1 MPSNRALPFLLL
13 AAACTSR
20 PITAPTP
27 PAASRPLVRSR
38 RPPAWPG
45 VRIQLYALAGERSA
59 PPVVVVNGGPG
70 ASHESVARLARLA
83 SAGTRIVAYDQRGLG
98 KSSAPGDDARYS
110 LDDQVADLDAVRTA
124 LGVKTIALVGTR
136 SALSSPWRTL
146 LRTRTGSLRSSSSR
160 RWRPTGT
167 TFKRPPRS
175 SMRGRRCSAQR
186 ASSASRLHPA
196 VTTAARPRA
205 RCSRSSSP
213 IPISRARTTGPSRV
227 TRNVV
232 STSRPRR
239 SRPYRASM
247 SGAVSERFMA
257 PRSSSSARR
266 TRSGTVPRAPPL
278 ARSARSPRWS
288 RSPSAGTFR
297 GSKARARSTPR
308 SFRLLRAHQS
318 TPAA

>member
-27 PAASRPLVRSR
+27 PAASRAPSSDLVALSS
-38 RPPAWPG
+38 G

-124 LGVKTIALVGTR
+124 LGVKTIALVGH
-136 SALSSPWRTL
+136 SFGALVAMAYVAAHPDRVAALVLVSPMAPDWDDLQASTAVFDARAKVLGAAGKLSEPPPPSGDDCRATSGAVLPVLFADPDFPRTHD
-146 LRTRTGSLRSSSSR
+146 GPESR
-160 RWRPTGT
+160 DTQCSIHVQAA
-167 TFKRPPRS
+167 TFATLPGFDVR
-175 SMRGRRCSAQR
+175 RGLGAF
-186 ASSASRLHPA
+186 HGPA
-196 VTTAARPRA
+196 LVVVGEADPFGD
-205 RCSRSSSP
+205 
-213 IPISRARTTGPSRV
+213 GPSR
-227 TRNVV
+227 
-232 STSRPRR
+232 
-239 SRPYRASM
+239 AAA
-247 SGAVSERFMA
+247 GA
-257 PRSSSSARR
+257 
-266 TRSGTVPRAPPL
+266 L
-278 ARSARSPRWS
+278 
-288 RSPSAGTFR
+288 
-297 GSKARARSTPR
+297 GSKPEMVQIPKCGHFPWIEGASAFDAALLP
-308 SFRLLRAHQS
+308 FLRAHQS